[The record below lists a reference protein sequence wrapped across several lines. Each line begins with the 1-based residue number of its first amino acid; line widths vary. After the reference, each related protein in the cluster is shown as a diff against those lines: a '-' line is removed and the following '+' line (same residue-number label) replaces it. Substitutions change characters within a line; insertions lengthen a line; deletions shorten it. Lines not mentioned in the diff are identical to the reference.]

1 MTTLIYLEDSYKKEF
16 DAKVTKAEAKN
27 IILDKTIFYP
37 NSGGQP
43 GDTGVLVINGKEYK
57 VINTKKAGP
66 ETIHEVDQEGIKEG
80 DQVTGL
86 LDWARRYR
94 FMRGHTACHVLSY
107 IVNKETG
114 ALITGNQISEEKC
127 RIDFDLENFDR
138 EQISSFE
145 KKANAIIAE
154 GVEVNIKVLP
164 REEAFQI
171 PSVLKLKNVLPP
183 SIENIRIV
191 DIAGYDAQACG
202 GTHVKNTS
210 EIGTIE
216 ITKAENKGKNNRRVY
231 FKLKD

>member
-16 DAKVTKAEAKN
+16 DTTVAKAEGKN

-37 NSGGQP
+37 TSGGQP
-43 GDTGVLVINGKEYK
+43 GDTGVLVADGKEYR
-57 VINTKKAGP
+57 ILNTRKAGQDI
-66 ETIHEVDQEGIKEG
+66 IHEVDQEGIKEK

-86 LDWARRYR
+86 IDWARRYR

-107 IVNKETG
+107 VVNRETG
-114 ALITGNQISEEKC
+114 ALITGNQIAEDKC

-145 KKANAIIAE
+145 KKANEIIAE
-154 GVEVNIKVLP
+154 GVDVNIKVLP
-164 REEAFQI
+164 REDAFQI

-183 SIENIRIV
+183 SIENIRII